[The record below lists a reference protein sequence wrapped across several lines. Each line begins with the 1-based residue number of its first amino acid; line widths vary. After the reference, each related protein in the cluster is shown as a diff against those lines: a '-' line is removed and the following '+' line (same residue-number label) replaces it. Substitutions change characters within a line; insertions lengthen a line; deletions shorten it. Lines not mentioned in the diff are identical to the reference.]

1 MWDAKTIVQRN
12 PGNPSDGKW
21 PKRGLSDEAAGWE
34 GLLTGK
40 RGGQKH
46 KGIVLRGR
54 GGEGGEFYEIEKRCV
69 QRKLKEQNAR
79 LIHSNLNKAI
89 CICRP
94 ANRTEMAHLDV
105 IALLCCAHSLCS
117 EINGNILIL
126 IRGSFDT
133 RNDLL
138 SSKHIMRLAW
148 MCSGLFNQ
156 TCVLTW

>member
-21 PKRGLSDEAAGWE
+21 PKRGLSDGAAGWE
-34 GLLTGK
+34 GLLTRK

-46 KGIVLRGR
+46 KRIISRGR
-54 GGEGGEFYEIEKRCV
+54 GGGGGEFYEIKKRCML
-69 QRKLKEQNAR
+69 RKLKEQNAC

-94 ANRTEMAHLDV
+94 AKRTEMAHLDV
-105 IALLCCAHSLCS
+105 IYSVVLHSSLCS

-126 IRGSFDT
+126 IRGSFDKAIT

-138 SSKHIMRLAW
+138 STRCII
-148 MCSGLFNQ
+148 
-156 TCVLTW
+156 